1 MHVIAE
7 RKQAALKTGKGKWL
21 ALTALMAAQF
31 MVVIDIVGLNVALPS
46 IQRSLHF
53 SNSSLEWVISAY
65 QIAFGGCLLL
75 GGRIA
80 DLFGRKRMFLI
91 GAAAFATTSL
101 LCGLAQTA
109 LSLIL
114 FRALQ
119 GLAAAI
125 LSPTSLSSVTR
136 MFPEGRER
144 NIALGIWGAVFG
156 AGGAI
161 GSLLSGL
168 ITTALSWQWFF
179 FLNLPLGLF
188 AMLVGPK
195 LLPADPA
202 TQKRQGFDIAGAVTV
217 SAGSSLLLYAL
228 GTASGSG
235 WSWNVS
241 YLLTAGLI
249 LWGAF
254 IRIQRKTPF
263 PLIPKAV
270 MRIATMRAGVV
281 IGVLAGSYHFSMF
294 FLLTLYMQN
303 VLHLSAFQ
311 TALGYLSVA
320 LPTILIAN
328 LSSRFIKRF
337 GVKTV
342 LVAGQLF
349 VMLSLVYL
357 SSMDADGNY
366 LTDLFPALLV
376 GGIGWG
382 LLFPSINIMS
392 FSRVD
397 KSRSGIAAGI
407 ITMSE
412 QLGGAIGLTLAA
424 IVAASQAANY
434 ARTHAGHSIYTSEA
448 MTAGFSGTF
457 QWAAALA
464 LLGFLLSILLI
475 PSIRKEQQS

>member
-1 MHVIAE
+1 MNVIAE
-7 RKQAALKTGKGKWL
+7 NKQALPQTGNGKWL
-21 ALTALMAAQF
+21 ALAALMVAQF

-53 SNSSLEWVISAY
+53 SSSSLEWVMSSY

-91 GAAAFATTSL
+91 GAAAFATTSV
-101 LCGLAQTA
+101 LCGLAPTA

-114 FRALQ
+114 FRVIQ

-168 ITTALSWQWFF
+168 ITTTLGWQWFF

-188 AMLVGPK
+188 ALLIGPK
-195 LLPADPA
+195 LLPADPVA
-202 TQKRQGFDIAGAVTV
+202 GKRQGFDIAGAATV
-217 SAGSSLLLYAL
+217 SLGSGLLLYAL
-228 GTASGSG
+228 STVSRSG
-235 WSWNVS
+235 WNWNVF
-241 YLLTAGLI
+241 LLLAAALI
-249 LWGAF
+249 LWGSF
-254 IRIQRKTPF
+254 ILIQRNASF
-263 PLIPKAV
+263 PLVPKAV
-270 MRIATMRAGVV
+270 IRIATMRVGVV
-281 IGVLAGSYHFSMF
+281 IGILAGSYHFSMF
-294 FLLTLYMQN
+294 FLLTLYMQD
-303 VLHLSAFQ
+303 VLHLSAIQ
-311 TALGYLSVA
+311 TSLGYLAAA
-320 LPTILIAN
+320 LPTILFAN
-328 LSSRFIKRF
+328 LSSRIVRRF
-337 GVKTV
+337 SVKKM
-342 LVAGQLF
+342 LVTGQLL
-349 VMLSLVYL
+349 VMLSLFYL
-357 SSMDADGNY
+357 SRMHVDGTY
-366 LTDLFPALLV
+366 LYDLFPALLV

-392 FSRVD
+392 FSRVE
-397 KSRSGIAAGI
+397 KSQTGSAAGI

-424 IVAASQAANY
+424 IVAASRAADY
-434 ARTHAGHSIYTSEA
+434 ARTHSGFAIHTPEA

-457 QWAAALA
+457 QLTAALA

-475 PSIRKEQQS
+475 PSRREEQK